1 MERRIDT
8 ENDDFQVLRALL
20 TNRRKRH
27 KAGRFLVQGVRPISQ
42 AVAGGWAI
50 EAFLVNREGRRSGW
64 ADDLLASTPHQTTY
78 VVAPDLMAELGGK
91 DEAVEL
97 VAVAEI
103 PDRKL
108 IDIPVDDS
116 TVVVVLDRP
125 SNPGNLGTVV
135 RSADAL
141 GAAAVVIAGHA
152 ADPYDPQCVRASTGS
167 LFAVPVVPA
176 ASIEEVAGWA
186 KACDPP
192 LSLVAAEEAGAPITK
207 VRLEPPVALL
217 FGNEGSGLSRGALER
232 CERTVA
238 IEMTG
243 TASSLNLASSVAIV
257 LHEIRRSESAG
268 DLTA

>member
-1 MERRIDT
+1 MERRIDAA
-8 ENDDFQVLRALL
+8 NDEFQVLRALL

-42 AVAGGWAI
+42 AAAAGWPI

-64 ADDLLASTPHQTTY
+64 AENLLESTPHQTTY
-78 VVAPDLMAELGGK
+78 LVAPDLMAELGEK
-91 DEAVEL
+91 EEAVEV
-97 VAVAEI
+97 VAIAEI
-103 PDRKL
+103 PERKL
-108 IDIPVDDS
+108 SDIAVDGS

-125 SNPGNLGTVV
+125 SSPGNLGTIV
-135 RSADAL
+135 RSADAF
-141 GAAAVVIAGHA
+141 GAAAVITTGHS

-176 ASIEEVAGWA
+176 ASLDEVATWA
-186 KACDPP
+186 QRCDPSLP
-192 LSLVAAEEAGAPITK
+192 LVAADEEGTPITS
-207 VRLEPPVALL
+207 VVLGTPLALL
-217 FGNEGSGLSRGALER
+217 FGNEGAGLSKTALGR

-257 LHEIRRSESAG
+257 LHELRRRGS
-268 DLTA
+268 LTTADE